1 MKRIH
6 LEQISLKHKDEIYKI
21 KEEYDKNKEDYN
33 GAFFIKEFDD
43 YDKLIKNLD
52 NYAKGIMDNP
62 NYVPYTCYVAITN
75 EGQIVGLGSLR
86 HELNDYLKQ
95 FGGHIGYSVV
105 PSERKKGYGTRILK
119 LLLKEAKIKNITD
132 ILVTCSED
140 NIGSTKVIENNKGVL
155 ENKIEHDGKITCRY
169 SIKS

>member
-1 MKRIH
+1 MKIVDFSTITKKVNVN
-6 LEQISLKHKDEIYKI
+6 E
-21 KEEYDKNKEDYN
+21 
-33 GAFFIKEFDD
+33 FIKNDTERSLVI
-43 YDKLIKNLD
+43 YSITSVKKNSLF
-52 NYAKGIMDNP
+52 MDNP

-169 SIKS
+169 WIKS